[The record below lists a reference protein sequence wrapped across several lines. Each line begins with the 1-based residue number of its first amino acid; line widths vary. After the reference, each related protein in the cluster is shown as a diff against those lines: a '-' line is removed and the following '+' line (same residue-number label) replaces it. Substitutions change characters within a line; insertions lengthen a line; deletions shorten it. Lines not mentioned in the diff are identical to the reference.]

1 MEHDVIPLGERHA
14 HHNWEYADTAAREA
28 AGGFISADIN
38 KVALQLDT
46 GAYWRLTGV
55 SPATWVEIA
64 AKGDTG
70 DAGPQGPQGI
80 QGVKGDTGDTGP
92 QGPQGIQGDTGPQ
105 GPQGI
110 QGIKGDTG
118 DTGPQGPQGVQGV
131 KGDTGDTGPQGPQGI
146 QGENEMCGFP
156 VDASG
161 NYLCTLT
168 YNETTRTVTITPTGA
183 TFDIFV
189 KGMKYTFT
197 GAQSIVHSATGA
209 EQFIYF
215 DSSGVL
221 TTSLSPWDL
230 LSTAPVCSVFQD
242 ATNSRRIPL
251 DERHH
256 AGRDLYWHRNQHA
269 AEGTKAISGF
279 AASGYTLSNGASD
292 GVLQLT
298 IASGRVDDE
307 DIQVTTQPLAAAGP
321 YNLLYRSGAS
331 GDWLITRASTLPFF
345 YTGNSLQYN
354 QNTGATWQLT
364 TVTEDYFVNYW
375 MFALTALPT
384 TDITPTPSSTQQL
397 VIIAGQ
403 AIYASKALADAE
415 TVSSLAY
422 GSAPFQEMAPLYKMT
437 FKFNASNPS
446 AYTNTARTAL
456 TAISRVVGS
465 FASLTATA
473 QSDHGALTGLTDQD
487 HPASAIIF
495 TPTGNIAATD
505 VQAAIAELDTEK
517 QAALVSGTNIKTVNN
532 VSLLGS
538 GNIAA
543 GDVTL
548 SGTESL
554 TNKTINK
561 LTITTPTTG
570 STLTIADGK
579 TLTALKTFS
588 FTAADDTGVYTLP
601 TGTKTLVATDVTAL
615 TSLASVGTIT
625 SGTWNATAIGVQY
638 GGTGRA
644 TGTTAYGLIAA
655 GTTATGAQQTL
666 AAGLTTEILVGGG
679 ASALPVWTTATGSG
693 SPVRATSPIL
703 VTPTLGVA
711 TATSMQGIVGNVTPA
726 AGTFT
731 ALTST
736 TSTTLASEAV
746 ALTTNNLPTVRPTL
760 LLDFANSK
768 SVDPRITF
776 TRASTATRCNDKG
789 LIETVV
795 SGAPRIDYDPVTL
808 ACKGLLIEESR
819 TNLLTYSEQFDN
831 AAWAKSW
838 ATISANA
845 ATAPD
850 GTVTADKLVES
861 SANGLH
867 FIYQHYVKAASPVT
881 YTATIF
887 VKAAERA
894 SCTFGIYGGSSGRST
909 ADFNLSTG
917 TVSATTNTSG
927 FTASSATIQQVA
939 EGHYRCIVTATTN
952 SDASVDI
959 QLNLLSSGNS
969 TYTGDGT
976 SGLYIWGA
984 QLEAGAFATSYIPT
998 TSAQVTRAADT
1009 ATMTGTN
1016 FSSWYR
1022 QGEGTFVTSG
1032 DINSIG
1038 GSAFPAFLSVDD
1050 TSSNN
1055 AMEISVWDGASDQ
1068 LKFAGYVS
1076 GVAQWSVPGAVYSAG
1091 QTSVIAAA
1099 YKENDFSAAY
1109 SGTLG
1114 SADTSGG
1121 VPNVTQLHIGMN
1133 RGGGSPL
1140 NGHISRIAYYPIR
1153 LSNASL
1159 QAMSAQ

>member
-269 AEGTKAISGF
+269 AEGTKVTSGF
-279 AASGYTLSNGASD
+279 AATGYTLSNGASD
-292 GVLQLT
+292 VVLQLA
-298 IASGRVDDE
+298 IASGRVEDE
-307 DIQVTTQPLAAAGP
+307 DIRVDTQELAAAGP

-331 GDWLITRASTLPFF
+331 GDWVITRTSTLPFL
-345 YTGNSLQYN
+345 YSGSNLQYN

-364 TVTEDYFVNYW
+364 NVVEDSYVNYW
-375 MFALTALPT
+375 VFALTALPT

-403 AIYASKALADAE
+403 ALYSSQASADAE

-473 QSDHGALTGLTDQD
+473 QSDHGALSGLTDQD

-579 TLTALKTFS
+579 TFTVLKTIS
-588 FTAADDTGVYTLP
+588 LTSADDTGVYTLP
-601 TGTKTLVATDVTAL
+601 TGTKTLVATDVATL
-615 TSLASVGTIT
+615 SSLASVGTLT
-625 SGTWNATAIGVQY
+625 TGTWNATAIGVQY

-736 TSTTLASEAV
+736 TSTTLASESV
-746 ALTTNNLPTVRPTL
+746 ALTANNLPTVRPTL

-768 SVDPRITF
+768 IVDSRIAF
-776 TRASTATRCNDKG
+776 TRASTATRINQNG
-789 LIETVV
+789 LIETVA
-795 SGAPRIDYDPVTL
+795 SGAARIDYDPVTL

-831 AAWAKSW
+831 AAWTKSNC
-838 ATISANA
+838 TVTANA
-845 ATAPD
+845 TTAPD
-850 GTVTADKLVES
+850 GATTADTLVENTS
-861 SANGLH
+861 NAAH
-867 FIYQHYVKAASPVT
+867 FVQQGPITTVGTTT
-881 YTATIF
+881 YTASVF
-887 VKAAERA
+887 AKAGTRTKFEFLAYIGSVPYNIGFDLSNGTTFA
-894 SCTFGIYGGSSGRST
+894 STLGGTTATSYSITAVGGGWYRCKITQT
-909 ADFNLSTG
+909 ADATATSYFRCALNNG
-917 TVSATTNTSG
+917 TV
-927 FTASSATIQQVA
+927 
-939 EGHYRCIVTATTN
+939 
-952 SDASVDI
+952 
-959 QLNLLSSGNS
+959 S

-984 QLEAGAFATSYIPT
+984 QLEAVSFPTSYIPT
-998 TSAQVTRAADT
+998 TSAQVTRAADV
-1009 ATMTGTN
+1009 ATMTGAN

-1022 QGEGTFVTSG
+1022 QDEGSFIAV
-1032 DINSIG
+1032 
-1038 GSAFPAFLSVDD
+1038 
-1050 TSSNN
+1050 
-1055 AMEISVWDGASDQ
+1055 SDQ
-1068 LKFAGYVS
+1068 YVTGNSNQCIVFEAGDGTNANLVQLGTQYGTTDFQYLINQAGSSQAAVVTAASTSQTARAVS
-1076 GVAQWSVPGAVYSAG
+1076 YKTNDCAQSINGAAVSTDTAATMPIVASFGVGCKINQIS
-1091 QTSVIAAA
+1091 Q
-1099 YKENDFSAAY
+1099 
-1109 SGTLG
+1109 
-1114 SADTSGG
+1114 
-1121 VPNVTQLHIGMN
+1121 
-1133 RGGGSPL
+1133 L
-1140 NGHISRIAYYPIR
+1140 NGHIARIAYYPIR
-1153 LSNASL
+1153 LANATL
-1159 QAMSAQ
+1159 QAMSTP

>member
-269 AEGTKAISGF
+269 AEGTKVTSGF
-279 AASGYTLSNGASD
+279 AATGYTLSNGASD
-292 GVLQLT
+292 VVLQLA
-298 IASGRVDDE
+298 IASGRVEDE
-307 DIQVTTQPLAAAGP
+307 DIRVDTQELAAAGP

-331 GDWLITRASTLPFF
+331 GDWVITRTSTLPFL
-345 YTGNSLQYN
+345 YSGSNLQYN

-364 TVTEDYFVNYW
+364 NVVEDSYVNYW
-375 MFALTALPT
+375 VFALTALPT

-403 AIYASKALADAE
+403 ALYSSQASADAE

-473 QSDHGALTGLTDQD
+473 QSDHGALSGLTDQD

-561 LTITTPTTG
+561 VTITTPATG

-579 TLTALKTFS
+579 TFTVLKTIS
-588 FTAADDTGVYTLP
+588 LTSADDTGVYTLP
-601 TGTKTLVATDVTAL
+601 TGTKTLVATDVATL
-615 TSLASVGTIT
+615 SSLASVGTLT
-625 SGTWNATAIGVQY
+625 TGTWNATAIGVQY

-736 TSTTLASEAV
+736 TSTTLASESV
-746 ALTTNNLPTVRPTL
+746 ALTANNLPTVRPTL

-768 SVDPRITF
+768 IVDSRIAF
-776 TRASTATRCNDKG
+776 TRASTATYVNAFGRLSSSAIN
-789 LIETVV
+789 
-795 SGAPRIDYDPVTL
+795 APRIDYDPVTL

-831 AAWAKSW
+831 AAWTKFRSSV
-838 ATISANA
+838 TANA
-845 ATAPD
+845 AAAPD
-850 GTVTADKLVES
+850 GTTTADKLVEDNTASNTHYLQQS
-861 SANGLH
+861 SAASNG
-867 FIYQHYVKAASPVT
+867 AT
-881 YTATIF
+881 YTVSAYF
-887 VKAAERA
+887 KAAERTQCQLVLYGA
-894 SCTFGIYGGSSGRST
+894 SEVYRAVFDLAAGTLLAQSGTGSYTVTDAGNGWYRIAITAICNSTTCYGLFYTAASST
-909 ADFNLSTG
+909 A
-917 TVSATTNTSG
+917 
-927 FTASSATIQQVA
+927 
-939 EGHYRCIVTATTN
+939 
-952 SDASVDI
+952 
-959 QLNLLSSGNS
+959 
-969 TYTGDGT
+969 TYSGDGT
-976 SGLYIWGA
+976 SGIYIWGA

-998 TSAQVTRAADT
+998 TSAQVTRAADV
-1009 ATMTGTN
+1009 ATMTGAN

-1022 QGEGTFVTSG
+1022 QDEGSFIAV
-1032 DINSIG
+1032 
-1038 GSAFPAFLSVDD
+1038 
-1050 TSSNN
+1050 
-1055 AMEISVWDGASDQ
+1055 SDQ
-1068 LKFAGYVS
+1068 YVTGNSNQCIVFEAGDGTNANLVQLGTQYGTTNFQYLINQAGSSQAAVVTAASTSQTARAVS
-1076 GVAQWSVPGAVYSAG
+1076 YKTNDCAQSINGAAVFTDTAATMPIVASFGVGCKINQIS
-1091 QTSVIAAA
+1091 Q
-1099 YKENDFSAAY
+1099 
-1109 SGTLG
+1109 
-1114 SADTSGG
+1114 
-1121 VPNVTQLHIGMN
+1121 
-1133 RGGGSPL
+1133 L
-1140 NGHISRIAYYPIR
+1140 NGHIARIAYYPIR
-1153 LSNASL
+1153 LANATL
-1159 QAMSAQ
+1159 QAMSTP

>member
-269 AEGTKAISGF
+269 AEGTKVTSGF
-279 AASGYTLSNGASD
+279 AATGYTLSNGASD
-292 GVLQLT
+292 VVLQLA
-298 IASGRVDDE
+298 IASGRVEDE
-307 DIQVTTQPLAAAGP
+307 DIRVDTQELAAAGP

-331 GDWLITRASTLPFF
+331 GDWVITRTSTLPFL
-345 YTGNSLQYN
+345 YSGSNLQYN

-364 TVTEDYFVNYW
+364 NVVEDSYVNYW
-375 MFALTALPT
+375 VFALTALPT

-403 AIYASKALADAE
+403 ALYSSQASADAE

-422 GSAPFQEMAPLYKMT
+422 GSAPFQEMAPLYKLT

-473 QSDHGALTGLTDQD
+473 QSDHGALSGLTDQD

-601 TGTKTLVATDVTAL
+601 TGTKTLVATDVATL
-615 TSLASVGTIT
+615 SSLASVGTLT
-625 SGTWNATAIGVQY
+625 TGTWNATAIGVQY

-693 SPVRATSPIL
+693 SPVRATSPTL

-711 TATSMQGIVGNVTPA
+711 TATSVQGIIGNVTPA
-726 AGTFT
+726 SGSFT

-789 LIETVV
+789 LIETVA
-795 SGAPRIDYDPVTL
+795 SGAARIDYDQVTL

-831 AAWAKSW
+831 AAWTKSNC
-838 ATISANA
+838 TVTANA
-845 ATAPD
+845 TTAPD
-850 GTVTADKLVES
+850 GTVTADKLVED
-861 SANGLH
+861 SATTQKS
-867 FIYQHYVKAASPVT
+867 IYQFATVSNGATCTASFYAKASTRTQVSAVFYS
-881 YTATIF
+881 
-887 VKAAERA
+887 
-894 SCTFGIYGGSSGRST
+894 GGT
-909 ADFNLSTG
+909 VYNAVFNLSNGTFITSTG
-917 TVSATTNTSG
+917 TGSYTITEYDSG
-927 FTASSATIQQVA
+927 WYRISITAVAANVSSALQISIYNNA
-939 EGHYRCIVTATTN
+939 MSYA
-952 SDASVDI
+952 
-959 QLNLLSSGNS
+959 
-969 TYTGDGT
+969 GDGT

-984 QLEAGAFATSYIPT
+984 QLEPGAFATSYVST
-998 TSAQVTRAADT
+998 ASAQVTRAADVS
-1009 ATMTGTN
+1009 TMTGAN

-1022 QGEGTFVTSG
+1022 QGEGTFVVHA
-1032 DINSIG
+1032 DAANG
-1038 GSAFPAFLSVDD
+1038 GSLYPRLWCVSDGTQNNFMQVFVSDSLNTLATETSV
-1050 TSSNN
+1050 
-1055 AMEISVWDGASDQ
+1055 A
-1068 LKFAGYVS
+1068 
-1076 GVAQWSVPGAVYSAG
+1076 GVAQTMPASFASYTGESCKAVLAIIAGNTNFSKDGAIKTDANTVSIPTVSRLNIGSDA
-1091 QTSVIAAA
+1091 V
-1099 YKENDFSAAY
+1099 
-1109 SGTLG
+1109 SG
-1114 SADTSGG
+1114 S
-1121 VPNVTQLHIGMN
+1121 Q
-1133 RGGGSPL
+1133 L
-1140 NGHISRIAYYPIR
+1140 NGHISKLYYYPTR
-1153 LSNASL
+1153 LANATI
-1159 QAMSAQ
+1159 QALSTT

>member
-1 MEHDVIPLGERHA
+1 
-14 HHNWEYADTAAREA
+14 
-28 AGGFISADIN
+28 
-38 KVALQLDT
+38 
-46 GAYWRLTGV
+46 
-55 SPATWVEIA
+55 
-64 AKGDTG
+64 
-70 DAGPQGPQGI
+70 
-80 QGVKGDTGDTGP
+80 
-92 QGPQGIQGDTGPQ
+92 
-105 GPQGI
+105 
-110 QGIKGDTG
+110 
-118 DTGPQGPQGVQGV
+118 
-131 KGDTGDTGPQGPQGI
+131 
-146 QGENEMCGFP
+146 MCGFP

-269 AEGTKAISGF
+269 AEGTKVTSGF
-279 AASGYTLSNGASD
+279 AATGYTLSNGASD
-292 GVLQLT
+292 VVLQLA
-298 IASGRVDDE
+298 IASGRVEDE
-307 DIQVTTQPLAAAGP
+307 DIRVDTQELAAAGP

-331 GDWLITRASTLPFF
+331 GDWVITRTSTLPFL
-345 YTGNSLQYN
+345 YSGSNLQYN

-364 TVTEDYFVNYW
+364 NVVEDSYVNYW
-375 MFALTALPT
+375 VFALTALPT

-403 AIYASKALADAE
+403 ALYSSQASADAE

-422 GSAPFQEMAPLYKMT
+422 GSAPFQEMSPLYKMT

-473 QSDHGALTGLTDQD
+473 QSDHGALSGLTDQD

-561 LTITTPTTG
+561 VTITMPATG

-579 TLTALKTFS
+579 TFTVLKTIS
-588 FTAADDTGVYTLP
+588 LTSADDTGVYTLP
-601 TGTKTLVATDVTAL
+601 TGTKTLVANDVATL
-615 TSLASVGTIT
+615 SSLASVGTLT
-625 SGTWNATAIGVQY
+625 TGTWNATAIGVQY

-736 TSTTLASEAV
+736 TSTTLASESV
-746 ALTTNNLPTVRPTL
+746 ALTANNLPTVRPTL

-776 TRASTATRCNDKG
+776 TRASTALRTNANG
-789 LIETVV
+789 LLESVA
-795 SGAPRIDYDPVTL
+795 SGVPRIDYDPVTL

-831 AAWAKSW
+831 ATWGK
-838 ATISANA
+838 IGVSAASNA
-845 ATAPD
+845 VTAPD
-850 GTVTADKLVES
+850 GATTADKLIES
-861 SANGLH
+861 
-867 FIYQHYVKAASPVT
+867 ASGGNHQLTNVVVATGT
-881 YTATIF
+881 YTWSLFA
-887 VKAAERA
+887 KAGERTKLA
-894 SCTFGIYGGSSGRST
+894 LTVWDSVSNNGSVF
-909 ADFNLSTG
+909 DL
-917 TVSATTNTSG
+917 
-927 FTASSATIQQVA
+927 
-939 EGHYRCIVTATTN
+939 VTATVAGIVGTAPA
-952 SDASVDI
+952 ASSCVSVGNGWFRCSITVNIASGSVMPVIYLANDSYV
-959 QLNLLSSGNS
+959 LN
-969 TYTGDGT
+969 YTGDGT

-984 QLEAGAFATSYIPT
+984 QLEAVSFPTSYIPT
-998 TSAQVTRAADT
+998 TSAQVTRAADV
-1009 ATMTGTN
+1009 ATMTGAN

-1022 QGEGTFVTSG
+1022 QGEGSFIAV
-1032 DINSIG
+1032 
-1038 GSAFPAFLSVDD
+1038 
-1050 TSSNN
+1050 
-1055 AMEISVWDGASDQ
+1055 SDQ
-1068 LKFAGYVS
+1068 YVTGNSNQCIVFEAGDGTNANLVQLGTQYGTTNFQYLITQAGSGQVVVVTAASTSQTARAVS
-1076 GVAQWSVPGAVYSAG
+1076 YKTNDCAQSINGAAVSTDTAATMPIVASFGVGCKVNQIS
-1091 QTSVIAAA
+1091 Q
-1099 YKENDFSAAY
+1099 
-1109 SGTLG
+1109 
-1114 SADTSGG
+1114 
-1121 VPNVTQLHIGMN
+1121 
-1133 RGGGSPL
+1133 L
-1140 NGHISRIAYYPIR
+1140 NGHIARIAYYPKR
-1153 LSNASL
+1153 LTNATL
-1159 QAMSAQ
+1159 QALSTP

>member
-1 MEHDVIPLGERHA
+1 
-14 HHNWEYADTAAREA
+14 
-28 AGGFISADIN
+28 
-38 KVALQLDT
+38 
-46 GAYWRLTGV
+46 
-55 SPATWVEIA
+55 
-64 AKGDTG
+64 
-70 DAGPQGPQGI
+70 
-80 QGVKGDTGDTGP
+80 
-92 QGPQGIQGDTGPQ
+92 
-105 GPQGI
+105 
-110 QGIKGDTG
+110 
-118 DTGPQGPQGVQGV
+118 
-131 KGDTGDTGPQGPQGI
+131 
-146 QGENEMCGFP
+146 MCGFP

-189 KGMKYTFT
+189 KGTKYTFT

-256 AGRDLYWHRNQHA
+256 AGRDLYWHRNQHT
-269 AEGTKAISGF
+269 AEGTKVTSGF
-279 AASGYTLSNGASD
+279 AATGYTLSNGASD
-292 GVLQLT
+292 AVLQLA
-298 IASGRVDDE
+298 IASGRVEDE
-307 DIQVTTQPLAAAGP
+307 DIRVDTQALAAAGP

-331 GDWLITRASTLPFF
+331 GDWVITRTSTLPFL
-345 YTGNSLQYN
+345 YSGSNLQYN

-364 TVTEDYFVNYW
+364 NVAEDRYVNYW
-375 MFALTALPT
+375 VFALTALPT
-384 TDITPTPSSTQQL
+384 TDITPTPPSTQQIVL
-397 VIIAGQ
+397 IAGQ
-403 AIYASKALADAE
+403 TTYASQALADAE

-422 GSAPFQEMAPLYKMT
+422 GSAPFQEMAPLYKLT
-437 FKFNASNPS
+437 FRFNAANPS

-456 TAISRVVGS
+456 VSISRVIGS
-465 FASLTATA
+465 FASVTATA
-473 QSDHGALTGLTDQD
+473 QTDHGALTGLTDQD

-561 LTITTPTTG
+561 VTITTPATG

-579 TLTALKTFS
+579 TFTVLKTIS
-588 FTAADDTGVYTLP
+588 LTSADDTGVYTLP
-601 TGTKTLVATDVTAL
+601 TGTKTLVASDVATL
-615 TSLASVGTIT
+615 SSLASVGTLT
-625 SGTWNATAIGVQY
+625 TGTWNATAIGVQY

-736 TSTTLASEAV
+736 TSTTLASESV
-746 ALTTNNLPTVRPTL
+746 ALTANNLPTVRPTL

-768 SVDPRITF
+768 IVDSRIAF
-776 TRASTATRCNDKG
+776 TRASTATYVNAFGRLSSSAIN
-789 LIETVV
+789 
-795 SGAPRIDYDPVTL
+795 APRIDYDPVTL

-831 AAWAKSW
+831 AAWTKLQSSV
-838 ATISANA
+838 TANA
-845 ATAPD
+845 AAAPD
-850 GTVTADKLVES
+850 GTTTADKLVEDNTASNAHYLQQS
-861 SANGLH
+861 SAASNG
-867 FIYQHYVKAASPVT
+867 AT
-881 YTATIF
+881 YTVSAYF
-887 VKAAERA
+887 KAAERTQCQLVLYGA
-894 SCTFGIYGGSSGRST
+894 SAVYQAVFDLSAGALAAQTGTGSYTITSAGNDWYRIAITAICNST
-909 ADFNLSTG
+909 ACYGLFYTA
-917 TVSATTNTSG
+917 VSNT
-927 FTASSATIQQVA
+927 AI
-939 EGHYRCIVTATTN
+939 
-952 SDASVDI
+952 
-959 QLNLLSSGNS
+959 
-969 TYTGDGT
+969 YTGDGT

-998 TSAQVTRAADT
+998 TSAQVTRAADV
-1009 ATMTGTN
+1009 ATMTGAN

-1022 QGEGTFVTSG
+1022 QDEGSFIAV
-1032 DINSIG
+1032 
-1038 GSAFPAFLSVDD
+1038 
-1050 TSSNN
+1050 
-1055 AMEISVWDGASDQ
+1055 SDQ
-1068 LKFAGYVS
+1068 YVTGNSNQCIVFEAGDGTNANLVQLGTQYGTTNFQYLINQAGSSQAAVVTAASTSQTARAVS
-1076 GVAQWSVPGAVYSAG
+1076 YKTNDCAQSINGAAVSTDTAATMPIVASFGVGCKINQIS
-1091 QTSVIAAA
+1091 Q
-1099 YKENDFSAAY
+1099 
-1109 SGTLG
+1109 
-1114 SADTSGG
+1114 
-1121 VPNVTQLHIGMN
+1121 
-1133 RGGGSPL
+1133 L
-1140 NGHISRIAYYPIR
+1140 NGHIARIAYYPKR
-1153 LSNASL
+1153 LTNATL
-1159 QAMSAQ
+1159 QALSTP

>member
-189 KGMKYTFT
+189 KGTKYTFT

-269 AEGTKAISGF
+269 AEGTKVTSGF
-279 AASGYTLSNGASD
+279 AATGYTLSNGASD
-292 GVLQLT
+292 VVLQLA
-298 IASGRVDDE
+298 IASGRVEDE
-307 DIQVTTQPLAAAGP
+307 DIRVDTQELAAAGP

-331 GDWLITRASTLPFF
+331 GDWVITRTSTLPFL
-345 YTGNSLQYN
+345 YSGSNLQYN

-364 TVTEDYFVNYW
+364 NVVEDSYVNYW
-375 MFALTALPT
+375 VFALTALPT

-403 AIYASKALADAE
+403 ALYSSQASADAE

-473 QSDHGALTGLTDQD
+473 QSDHGALSGLTDQD

-736 TSTTLASEAV
+736 TSTTLASESV
-746 ALTTNNLPTVRPTL
+746 ALTANNLPTVRPTL

-768 SVDPRITF
+768 IVDSRIAF
-776 TRASTATRCNDKG
+776 TRASTATRINQNG
-789 LIETVV
+789 LIETVA
-795 SGAPRIDYDPVTL
+795 SGAARIDYDPVTL

-831 AAWAKSW
+831 AAWTPGANI
-838 ATISANA
+838 ATVSANS
-845 ATAPD
+845 TVAPD
-850 GTVTADKLVES
+850 GTTTADTL
-861 SANGLH
+861 
-867 FIYQHYVKAASPVT
+867 
-881 YTATIF
+881 TA
-887 VKAAERA
+887 
-894 SCTFGIYGGSSGRST
+894 
-909 ADFNLSTG
+909 G
-917 TVSATTNTSG
+917 TVDYMRQTLVTVANDSASYTLSVYLKQG
-927 FTASSATIQQVA
+927 SAA
-939 EGHYRCIVTATTN
+939 K
-952 SDASVDI
+952 
-959 QLNLLSSGNS
+959 
-969 TYTGDGT
+969 
-976 SGLYIWGA
+976 SGLYILFSGGTNKSYSATITWATLSIVDTYSQGTVVSLTSIGDGYYRATLTGANNSSGNTTLVARINPAAENSGGGGTGTVIAWGA
-984 QLEAGAFATSYIPT
+984 QLEAGSFPTSYIPT
-998 TSAQVTRAADT
+998 TSAQVTRAADV
-1009 ATMTGTN
+1009 ATMTGAN

-1022 QGEGTFVTSG
+1022 QDEGTVVTSG

-1076 GVAQWSVPGAVYSAG
+1076 GVAQWSVSGAVYSAG
-1091 QTSVIAAA
+1091 KTSVIAAA